1 MRPFLQYFFCT
12 SLQISATVGAEDLR
26 QHAISH
32 DDAGLP
38 DSISCRPPIQ
48 FEAGWNRACLS
59 TNTHAQGI
67 GVNIMVFLR

>member
-12 SLQISATVGAEDLR
+12 SLQISATVGAEDPR
-26 QHAISH
+26 QHPISH
-32 DDAGLP
+32 DDAVPP
-38 DSISCRPPIQ
+38 DSISCRPRIV
-48 FEAGWNRACLS
+48 EAGWNRACLS